1 MSRLSI
7 QSKTTAAMQ
16 RDLGW
21 MRFPDVVVV
30 VVVVDV
36 VVAVEELEPAGL
48 MVCA

>member
-21 MRFPDVVVV
+21 MRFPDDV

-36 VVAVEELEPAGL
+36 IVAVEELEPAGL